1 MALLIIDG
9 LEAVEVDGNHR
20 KWPRPLA
27 RKAIEFFCIKRA
39 VAKLGQHIVLAQVL
53 QIGLSLLASRDV
65 YQREQHQAPVVL
77 MTTQHRKL
85 HVDVHRIPRQRVIG
99 DLTLLHGLAFPQILQ
114 LLSERLRHFTP
125 KHLTQVVEQVVF
137 GPGSEHLQRLLVHV
151 DHTDLL
157 HAPRNEFWVYFE
169 KGFEISDS
177 LRTHA
182 IEQHLDGAEVLNP
195 QRHGGVFKQAAG
207 ILLATSQLESILHL
221 PRDVFQ

>member
-53 QIGLSLLASRDV
+53 QIGLCLLASRDI

-99 DLTLLHGLAFPQILQ
+99 DLTQLHGLAFPQILQ
-114 LLSERLRHFTP
+114 LLGKRLRHFTP

-137 GPGSEHLQRLLVHV
+137 GPGSEHFQRLLVHV
-151 DHTDLL
+151 DHSDFL

-207 ILLATSQLESILHL
+207 ILLATSHLESILHL